1 MTDRRMMDRPR
12 FFMPFFTMQCRKT
25 KKNGGNQ
32 NGKGLYKSSS
42 YQGVGCFNLASAFKS
57 GEGNNPVQPV
67 LYR

>member
-12 FFMPFFTMQCRKT
+12 FFMPFYTMQCRKIKRMEEIKMAKGHT
-25 KKNGGNQ
+25 KVPAI
-32 NGKGLYKSSS
+32 
-42 YQGVGCFNLASAFKS
+42 QGVGCFNLASAFKS